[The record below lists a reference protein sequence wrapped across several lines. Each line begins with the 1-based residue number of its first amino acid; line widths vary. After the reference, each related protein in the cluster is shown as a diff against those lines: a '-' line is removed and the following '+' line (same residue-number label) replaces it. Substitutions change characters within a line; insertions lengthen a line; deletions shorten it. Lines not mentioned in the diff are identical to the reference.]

1 MSLRCDT
8 FPAVTASAEGSTPPA
23 GDDSHRWRLNRAGI
37 VNVYQYGNDVLSFAG
52 GRLLLRGVNGSG
64 KSTAM
69 NMLLP
74 FLLTTRERGIDAAGE
89 QSGILKSWMLS
100 GRDDAQP
107 VGYLWIE
114 FERGGEYAVC
124 GCGIKANRQADSVN
138 TWWFLTSKRP
148 GIDFD
153 LAAGGTALSS
163 EALRAALDGD
173 PVFGKAQRR
182 DYRRSV
188 EQRLFAGASIDQHV
202 RLINKVRSPRVGDRI
217 DLELRDYLV
226 DALPQVSEQALAEAA
241 QPLDDLDEHR
251 RGVAE
256 LARTL
261 DAVRGLLEVYR
272 SYCLSDLRQRLAGCE
287 QQLKERRDCGRAERS
302 SERAA
307 AAAAAEVGRVDREIE
322 TLETDQGR
330 LRVEIAALE
339 KSRAYQD
346 GQQLEGLRE
355 LVLDLAQQCQ
365 TAAAR
370 VEAAEQRAHRD
381 AVELDQARHTSLND
395 GDTLNKELAAARELG
410 SRCRLDRRPPGPVT
424 VTGRDIAP
432 AAAATDASPLDDEP
446 PDRRGLNP
454 AEPEVLDT
462 ARIDHELAAA
472 VSAVGRRRSDVEQV
486 KKALQAEQ
494 AAAREL
500 DHAEAAR
507 EQAAHTADHAAQRLT
522 ESNRRLTAA
531 RNEWLQQT
539 REWAAKSAR
548 LLESA
553 GLRGPDTAAAG
564 AEILAADAPPTDLE
578 TRHDQLRA
586 VAETLTDHW
595 LGMVVAVEARLEHE
609 QRAEHEAQSLVDEL
623 ERRTEPEVPR
633 LRWQRVSD
641 WCLADLIDF
650 APGLQESQRAG
661 LEAALEASGLLS
673 ARPADGALELAS
685 GELVAVASQGVAD
698 SLSEVLAITVPER
711 LAGQIDVGSLQKL
724 LESISCNASSDAAT
738 LATVDGEFRVGSLR
752 GHHRKDRAEH
762 IGATA
767 RRAHLERARAE
778 ARRHRDD
785 AAGTVQRS
793 RAELERSRN
802 ALRAAQLQRDCLPAT
817 TAILGARAQVD
828 GDTATLERASA
839 RRDEAA
845 AAASDAER
853 QLSRSSDGLHRVAT
867 TLSLPSDGH
876 GLGAF
881 ELDLAEVEA
890 ALQRCRSHAETLARS
905 ITSWRRDS
913 HRWRKAVQAL
923 AEEQTEL
930 RRVESKH
937 TDERAGLATLEDSI
951 GAEYAEVVATRDRC
965 RAELAGLEA
974 RAPELRREQRRS
986 LERKAEAEAAASA
999 AAERT
1004 ERSEHAC
1011 EAARFALDGAL
1022 AVPGYLEA
1030 IRSATSEPDAGEPR
1044 PPSGPGDASHGDSGG
1059 LASGGPMAPMP
1070 GSEGLRQ
1077 AVESLSHLVA
1087 GAAGQS
1093 DQGRRSGRAEAPDA
1107 RPDSVRQSLLQRRD
1121 ALGAGW
1127 DAGDFQPDPAMPLY
1141 VEVTGP
1147 SGRATLAESVSA
1159 VAQQH
1164 QRVAGLLNRKQ
1175 DDALRQLLQGMI
1187 AREVADKIF
1196 DAERLVEHMNT
1207 RLRTVAT
1214 AHRVG
1219 VRLRWRRSG
1228 ELDDATAR
1236 MVELLAKKPDV
1247 RTDDET
1253 GELRRALSDRLDAAR
1268 AEQPDLSYRQ
1278 LIAETLDYKQ
1288 WHEMALMVR
1297 RGSEESR
1304 LSRSTPLSEGEKKL
1318 VAYLPLFAAASA
1330 SCDALAEHQAP
1341 PGEQRPGIARFV
1353 LLDDAFAKVSEDNH
1367 AALFSL
1373 LVDLDLDFVATSERL
1388 WGTHATVPEL
1398 AVTEVIRDAQLETI
1412 LLEHY
1417 RWDGATLTHR
1427 PTDGTTHGRQPR

>member
-1 MSLRCDT
+1 MTSQADPQSPTEAAPTC
-8 FPAVTASAEGSTPPA
+8 
-23 GDDSHRWRLNRAGI
+23 RWRLNRAGI
-37 VNVYQYGNDVLSFAG
+37 VNVYQYGNEVLHFAG

-100 GRDDAQP
+100 GRNDAQP

-114 FERGGEYAVC
+114 FERDDEFLVC

-138 TWWFLTSKRP
+138 TWWFLTTKRP

-163 EALRAALDGD
+163 EALRATLDGD
-173 PVFGKAQRR
+173 PVFNKAQRR
-182 DYRRSV
+182 DYRRAV

-251 RGVAE
+251 RSVAE

-261 DAVRGLLEVYR
+261 DAVQGLLDVYR
-272 SYCLSDLRQRLAGCE
+272 SYCLSDLRQRVTDCRRRLR
-287 QQLKERRDCGRAERS
+287 ERRDYARDEGNKRQTATVATDDLTRFD
-302 SERAA
+302 
-307 AAAAAEVGRVDREIE
+307 GEIE
-322 TLETDQGR
+322 ALEAGQRR
-330 LRVEIAALE
+330 LRLEIGALE
-339 KSRAYQD
+339 KSPAYQQ

-355 LVLDLAQQCQ
+355 LVRDLAQQCE

-370 VEAAEQRAHRD
+370 VGTAEQRTDEGAR
-381 AVELDQARHTSLND
+381 ELHQARRTSLD
-395 GDTLNKELAAARELG
+395 DRDTLNKELAAGREMG
-410 SRCRLDRRPPGPVT
+410 SRCRLDRSPPGPVT
-424 VTGRDIAP
+424 VTENDIAHAAAEAAGSAVATASRPGDESPDRPRSGPDRNGAQELHLAEP
-432 AAAATDASPLDDEP
+432 AALDLSRV
-446 PDRRGLNP
+446 DR
-454 AEPEVLDT
+454 
-462 ARIDHELAAA
+462 ELAAA
-472 VSAVGRRRSDVEQV
+472 VSAVNRRRSDVEQV
-486 KKALQAEQ
+486 EEALRAEQ
-494 AAAREL
+494 AAARAL
-500 DHAEAAR
+500 D
-507 EQAAHTADHAAQRLT
+507 QAAATRGRSARAADQAAERLT

-531 RNEWLQQT
+531 RTEWRQQA
-539 REWAAKSAR
+539 REWASNAVR

-553 GLRGPDTAAAG
+553 GIHGPDTAAA
-564 AEILAADAPPTDLE
+564 AEVKPAAADAPTTDSD
-578 TRHDQLRA
+578 RLRERLLTE
-586 VAETLTDHW
+586 AETLVDHW
-595 LGMVVAVEARLEHE
+595 RGIVAAVEARLEHE

-623 ERRTEPEVPR
+623 ERRTEPEAPR
-633 LRWQRVSD
+633 MAWQHESD

-650 APGLQESQRAG
+650 APGLPELQRAG
-661 LEAALEASGLLS
+661 LEAAMESSGLLS
-673 ARPADGALELAS
+673 ARPADGVFELAS
-685 GELVAVASQGVAD
+685 GELLAVATQGVAD
-698 SLSEVLAITVPER
+698 PVSEILTVTVPQR
-711 LAGQIDVGSLQKL
+711 LADQIDTGSVQKL
-724 LESISCNASSDAAT
+724 LESISYNPSSDAAT
-738 LATVDGEFRVGSLR
+738 LVTVDGQFRVGSLR
-752 GHHRKDRAEH
+752 GRHRKDRAEH

-767 RRAHLERARAE
+767 RRAALERARAE
-778 ARRHRDD
+778 ARRHLD
-785 AAGTVQRS
+785 AAAETVRRS
-793 RAELERSRN
+793 RTELEHRLSAR
-802 ALRAAQLQRDCLPAT
+802 REAQLQRDRLPAT
-817 TAILGARAQVD
+817 TAILNAQAQVAAD
-828 GDTATLERASA
+828 AGTL
-839 RRDEAA
+839 DEAA
-845 AAASDAER
+845 AGRDEAVRAEADAER
-853 QLSRSSDGLHRVAT
+853 GLSRSSDALHRAAT
-867 TLSLPSDGH
+867 TLSLPADSH
-876 GLGAF
+876 GLSAF
-881 ELDLAEVEA
+881 KRDLAEADA
-890 ALQRCRSHAETLARS
+890 ALRRSRSHADTLARS
-905 ITSWRRDS
+905 ITSWRRASD
-913 HRWRKAVQAL
+913 RWRKADQAL
-923 AEEQTEL
+923 ADEEAEL

-937 TDERAGLATLEDSI
+937 TDERVRLATLEDSI
-951 GAEYAEVVATRDRC
+951 GADYAEVVATLDRC
-965 RAELAGLEA
+965 RAELAGLET
-974 RAPELRREQRRS
+974 RAPELRTEQRRT
-986 LERKAEAEAAASA
+986 LERKAEAEAAAQA

-1004 ERSEHAC
+1004 ERSEQAC
-1011 EAARFALDGAL
+1011 EAARVALDEAL
-1022 AVPGYLEA
+1022 ATPGYVDALRA
-1030 IRSATSEPDAGEPR
+1030 GPAKPDA
-1044 PPSGPGDASHGDSGG
+1044 DA
-1059 LASGGPMAPMP
+1059 GGPRSPSSDAGGSDSDGSAGSSLMAPSP

-1077 AVESLSHLVA
+1077 TVESLSRLVA
-1087 GAAGQS
+1087 DAAGQS
-1093 DQGRRSGRAEAPDA
+1093 DQGRRAGRAEAPDI

-1127 DAGDFQPDPAMPLY
+1127 DAGDLQPDPAMPLY

-1164 QRVAGLLNRKQ
+1164 QTVASLLNRKQ

-1187 AREVADKIF
+1187 AREIADKIF

-1207 RLRTVAT
+1207 RLGAVST

-1219 VRLRWRRSG
+1219 VRLRWHRSG

-1247 RTDDET
+1247 RTEDET

-1288 WHEMALMVR
+1288 WHEMALLVR
-1297 RGSEESR
+1297 RGSGESR

-1330 SCDALAEHQAP
+1330 SCDALAEHQAT
-1341 PGEQRPGIARFV
+1341 PGEERPGIARFV

-1373 LVDLDLDFVATSERL
+1373 LVDLDLDFIATSERL

-1398 AVTEVIRDAQLETI
+1398 AVTEVVRDATLETI

-1427 PTDGTTHGRQPR
+1427 PES